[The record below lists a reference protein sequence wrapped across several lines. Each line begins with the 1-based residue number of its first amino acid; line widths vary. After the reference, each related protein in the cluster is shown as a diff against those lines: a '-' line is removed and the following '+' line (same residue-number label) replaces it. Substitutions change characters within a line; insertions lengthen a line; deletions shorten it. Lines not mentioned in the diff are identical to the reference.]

1 MQILLIVIAI
11 ASILG
16 AIYYITILKKSYEV
30 KMLSLQHQLQ
40 TASKEAAQRPMTT
53 SNQSMMGV
61 EFMKQFATTHQITLK
76 PIETT
81 DEDFDL
87 YEFAYQGDNF
97 AIWAS
102 NKNESLFL
110 RTPTFAV
117 YPCNEDFY
125 WPLLRYCYVHTCNHS
140 FVKLKLSLEDNK
152 SGNKEIHLHLSYE
165 LIGISSAGLEFLL
178 NNSFNMRREAVQEID
193 DLLKQVQ
200 QPAEETQPTTQT
212 NEEMAMQEIA
222 MQMTMAKAN
231 EQKKENQENTSND
244 DKWSY

>member
-16 AIYYITILKKSYEV
+16 AIYYVAALKKNYEA

-40 TASKEAAQRPMTT
+40 TASEQATQRPVLI
-53 SNQSMMGV
+53 SNQSMTGV
-61 EFMKQFATTHQITLK
+61 EFMKQFATAHQITLN

-102 NKNESLFL
+102 NKNDALFL
-110 RTPTFAV
+110 RTPTFAA
-117 YPCNEDFY
+117 YPCIDDFY

-140 FVKLKLSLEDNK
+140 FVKLKLSLEDNQ

-165 LIGISSAGLEFLL
+165 LIGISPAGLEFLL
-178 NNSFNMRREAVQEID
+178 NNSFNIRREALQEID
-193 DLLKQVQ
+193 DLLKEIQ
-200 QPAEETQPTTQT
+200 QPAEETQPTTQA
-212 NEEMAMQEIA
+212 NEELAMQEIA

-231 EQKKENQENTSND
+231 EQNKENQENTSND
-244 DKWSY
+244 DNWSY